1 MDVSKLSVS
10 EQKCVFNDN
19 AQNRDMVV
27 VHEKSLQNVQNYPLF
42 QLSKQISLVF
52 NIREVLKL

>member
-19 AQNRDMVV
+19 AQKLDMVV
-27 VHEKSLQNVQNYPLF
+27 VHEKSLQNVQIGPLF
-42 QLSKQISLVF
+42 EISMQSQIGF
-52 NIREVLKL
+52 